1 MTISEISFHA
11 LRFGRAASG
20 YESRAAIQARMA
32 TALADLWGD
41 RPAPGH
47 ILEFGCGTGLLTNRL
62 LRTFPEAKLLATD
75 ASLGMLE
82 AAMLQLHR
90 PGRLDFS
97 EQDAAGIA
105 PPALAVAA
113 RAPFDLI
120 AAGALV
126 QWFPDLER
134 HLRFA
139 SSLTIPGGHYLVSG
153 FAHKNFPELNALLS
167 EPPFSYTRFPGHD
180 PAAVEKAAAAS
191 GWNVLSLLDW
201 EEKEILPSPRQVLR
215 MLQDLGSVRDPRE
228 GGRMNRD
235 NLEFLL
241 KEYGRRFA
249 DSDDNGPG
257 VRITWRPWAALLQK
271 A

>member
-1 MTISEISFHA
+1 MTIGDVSFHA
-11 LRFGRAASG
+11 LRFGRAAAG
-20 YESRAAIQARMA
+20 YESRAGIQARMA
-32 TALADLWGD
+32 STLTDLWGD
-41 RPAPGH
+41 RAAPGR
-47 ILEFGCGTGLLTNRL
+47 ILEFGCGTGLLTDRL
-62 LRTFPEAKLLATD
+62 LRAFPESVLLATD

-97 EQDAAGIA
+97 EQDADGSHL
-105 PPALAVAA
+105 PAIAVAA
-113 RAPFDLI
+113 RAPYDLI

-139 SSLTIPGGHYLVSG
+139 ASLAAPGGHYLVSG
-153 FAHKNFPELNALLS
+153 FARKNFPELNTLLS
-167 EPPFSYTRFPGHD
+167 APPFSYTRFPGHE
-180 PAAVEKAAAAS
+180 PAAVESAAAAA
-191 GWNVLSLLDW
+191 GWDTLSMLAW
-201 EEKEILPSPRQVLR
+201 EEEEILPSPRQVLR

-241 KEYGRRFA
+241 TEYGRRFA
-249 DSDDNGPG
+249 QGDG
-257 VRITWRPWAALLQK
+257 VRLTWRPWAALLQK

>member
-1 MTISEISFHA
+1 MTISEVSFHA
-11 LRFGRAASG
+11 LRFGRAAAG
-20 YESRAAIQARMA
+20 YESRAGIQLRMA
-32 TALADLWGD
+32 ETLVDLWGD
-41 RPAPGH
+41 RPAPRT
-47 ILEFGCGTGLLTNRL
+47 ILEFGCGTGLLTSRL
-62 LRTFPEAKLLATD
+62 RARFTGADILSTD
-75 ASLGMLE
+75 AAQGMLE
-82 AAMLQLHR
+82 TARVQF
-90 PGRLDFS
+90 PGSAHPDFA
-97 EQDAAGIA
+97 EQDADGLK
-105 PPALAVAA
+105 PPVRVVAT
-113 RAPFDLI
+113 RAPYELI

-134 HLRFA
+134 HFRFA
-139 SSLTIPGGHYLVSG
+139 SSLTAPGGHYLVSG

-180 PAAVEKAAAAS
+180 PEAVEKAASAA

-201 EEKEILPSPRQVLR
+201 EEKEVLPSPRQVLR

-241 KEYGRRFA
+241 KEYGRRFV
-249 DSDDNGPG
+249 DGDG

-271 A
+271 V